1 MVMEIATQVGNPLI
15 RSSSKDVINSKNK
28 IVQKL
33 VQDLTDSMRHHELVG
48 MAAPQIGKSIRVF
61 VTEIRKTKLRKSQDV
76 DKLRVFINPKIIRRS
91 KEKVKGWEGCGSVAS
106 AQLFGM
112 VSRPKSITVR
122 ALDENGNSFTLEATG
137 LLARVIQHEFD
148 HIDGVVFTDKAD
160 VSTFMSRNEYLKL
173 QSKK

>member
-1 MVMEIATQVGNPLI
+1 
-15 RSSSKDVINSKNK
+15 
-28 IVQKL
+28 
-33 VQDLTDSMRHHELVG
+33 
-48 MAAPQIGKSIRVF
+48 
-61 VTEIRKTKLRKSQDV
+61 
-76 DKLRVFINPKIIRRS
+76 
-91 KEKVKGWEGCGSVAS
+91 
-106 AQLFGM
+106 M

>member
-1 MVMEIATQVGNPLI
+1 MEIATQVGNPLI

>member
-1 MVMEIATQVGNPLI
+1 MEIATQVGNPLI

-33 VQDLTDSMRHHELVG
+33 VHDLTDSMRHHELVG